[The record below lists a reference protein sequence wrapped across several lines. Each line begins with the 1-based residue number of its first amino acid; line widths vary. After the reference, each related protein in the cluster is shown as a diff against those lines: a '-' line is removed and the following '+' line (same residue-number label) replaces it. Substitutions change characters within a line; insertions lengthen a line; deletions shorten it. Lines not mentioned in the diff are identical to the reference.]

1 MLTGDDKGSSYMED
15 NKDKKPVNKG
25 NPVREWIS
33 DNLRYIILIVAI
45 IAIVAAVIFGVRV
58 ISSHLNSNEDQQPR
72 RRPQLRLRQRRRLA
86 RNQRS

>member
-45 IAIVAAVIFGVRV
+45 ILFALIPTQTDTAKSYADTLTKALSKIREF
-58 ISSHLNSNEDQQPR
+58 
-72 RRPQLRLRQRRRLA
+72 
-86 RNQRS
+86 